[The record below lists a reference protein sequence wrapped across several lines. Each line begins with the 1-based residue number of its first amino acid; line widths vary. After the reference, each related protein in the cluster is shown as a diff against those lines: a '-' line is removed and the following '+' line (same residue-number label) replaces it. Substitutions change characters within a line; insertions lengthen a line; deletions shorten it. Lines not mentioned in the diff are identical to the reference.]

1 MYSDE
6 NIDFENEDSKNDAK
20 SFEEKI
26 KLNSEKNE
34 EKIKEKV
41 EGKKEETKKQD
52 NEEIEMNLAEVVEED
67 AKEKVHVLNLDNM
80 LEEENTK
87 LEHVS
92 MAIDNHNDNVDI
104 HDYETEEQKLIKEVT
119 KEVKPSFFKRIWNA
133 ITYMFKVKVV
143 LDLPSNTENENS

>member
-1 MYSDE
+1 
-6 NIDFENEDSKNDAK
+6 
-20 SFEEKI
+20 
-26 KLNSEKNE
+26 
-34 EKIKEKV
+34 
-41 EGKKEETKKQD
+41 
-52 NEEIEMNLAEVVEED
+52 MNLAEVVEED

-92 MAIDNHNDNVDI
+92 RVTDNHNDNVDI
-104 HDYETEEQKLIKEVT
+104 QDYETEEQKLIKEVT

>member
-1 MYSDE
+1 MCIRDR
-6 NIDFENEDSKNDAK
+6 
-20 SFEEKI
+20 
-26 KLNSEKNE
+26 
-34 EKIKEKV
+34 V
-41 EGKKEETKKQD
+41 QG
-52 NEEIEMNLAEVVEED
+52 D

-92 MAIDNHNDNVDI
+92 MAADNHNDNVDI
-104 HDYETEEQKLIKEVT
+104 QDYETEEQKLIKEVT

>member
-1 MYSDE
+1 MYSDD
-6 NIDFENEDSKNDAK
+6 NIDFENEDSKDDAK

-26 KLNSEKNE
+26 KSNSEKTE

-41 EGKKEETKKQD
+41 EGKKEETEQQD
-52 NEEIEMNLAEVVEED
+52 NDEIEMDLAEVVEEN

-92 MAIDNHNDNVDI
+92 MATDNHNDNVDI